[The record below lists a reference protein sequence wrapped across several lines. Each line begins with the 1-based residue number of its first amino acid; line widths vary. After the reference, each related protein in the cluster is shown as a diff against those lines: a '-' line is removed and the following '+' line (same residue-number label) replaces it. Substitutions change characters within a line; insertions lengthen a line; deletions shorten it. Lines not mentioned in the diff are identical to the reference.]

1 MEQQLRDRI
10 AELGLEKRVILTGGL
25 PHEEVI
31 ARMAQ
36 SDLFVLPSWGEGYGI
51 VYIEAMAAGCI
62 AVGAVGEG
70 IEDTITDGE
79 NGFLVP
85 AGDIDETE
93 RVMRAVFQSR
103 EAYDAL
109 RRKGQR
115 DAKELTWARNAETVE
130 AIYWETIRLKTG
142 G

>member
-1 MEQQLRDRI
+1 M
-10 AELGLEKRVILTGGL
+10 AE
-25 PHEEVI
+25 
-31 ARMAQ
+31 

-62 AVGAVGEG
+62 AVGARGEG

-93 RVMRAVFQSR
+93 RVMRAVFAHPQDYS
-103 EAYDAL
+103 AL
-109 RRKGQR
+109 RERGRQ
-115 DAKELTWARNAETVE
+115 DARALTWARNA
-130 AIYWETIRLKTG
+130 RLTEDVYRQALRG
-142 G
+142 GRQSDAQNRH

>member
-1 MEQQLRDRI
+1 L
-10 AELGLEKRVILTGGL
+10 
-25 PHEEVI
+25 
-31 ARMAQ
+31 MAK

-62 AVGAVGEG
+62 AVGAEKEG

-93 RVMRAVFQSR
+93 RVMHEVFANR
-103 EAYDAL
+103 EKYAAL
-109 RRKGQR
+109 REKGRR
-115 DAKELTWARNAETVE
+115 DARALTWARNAQTVE
-130 AIYWETIRLKTG
+130 EIYLELLHSGRK
-142 G
+142 